1 VSAVV
6 KTAPVLGSKPVDSA
20 FGSDSFTAAN
30 ERLKAGSGETMHA
43 DPAVL
48 MIATGLALGAALM
61 AVAVFDRWN
70 KNRP

>member
-1 VSAVV
+1 
-6 KTAPVLGSKPVDSA
+6 
-20 FGSDSFTAAN
+20 
-30 ERLKAGSGETMHA
+30 MHA